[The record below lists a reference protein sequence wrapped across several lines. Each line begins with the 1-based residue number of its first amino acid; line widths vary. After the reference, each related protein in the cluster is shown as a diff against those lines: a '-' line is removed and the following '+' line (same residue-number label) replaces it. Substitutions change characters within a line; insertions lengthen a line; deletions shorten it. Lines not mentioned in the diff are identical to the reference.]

1 MPGELNIINEISDSM
16 DDLYIKEINSTAL
29 RIRFLKREIEKSLKL
44 NYDCGKEQLDFLLQR
59 L

>member
-44 NYDCGKEQLDFLLQR
+44 NHDCGKEQLDFLLQR

>member
-16 DDLYIKEINSTAL
+16 DDLLIKEINSTSL
-29 RIRFLKREIEKSLKL
+29 RIRFLKREIEKSLIL
-44 NYDCGKEQLDFLLQR
+44 NHDCGKEQLEFLLQR